1 MIDHYDDHGFW
12 FDNVG
17 ILEASFPK
25 QVKWLFFYLDLK
37 NYVRL
42 VRFIRPH
49 RLAIPKAKT
58 GLLTRD
64 YLGQFFV
71 N

>member
-1 MIDHYDDHGFW
+1 MIDHYDDQSFW

-25 QVKWLFFYLDLK
+25 QVKRLFVYLDLK

-42 VRFIRPH
+42 FKLIRPH
-49 RLAIPKAKT
+49 RLAIPKAET
-58 GLLTRD
+58 GLLTRA
-64 YLGQFFV
+64 YLV
-71 N
+71 